1 MMRQNFPFLQPDIW
15 LQQIFDSRAARSGG
29 IVRRKVRD
37 VERILGRAAFIAEI
51 QRRGYH
57 LVETS
62 GQFIIFCHN
71 DAVEI
76 IC

>member
-51 QRRGYH
+51 QRR
-57 LVETS
+57 LNAAS
-62 GQFIIFCHN
+62 DGQS
-71 DAVEI
+71 APQAAL
-76 IC
+76 